1 MKAVLVQAAGHTPV
15 YADHAAPVAAPGEV
29 LIDVAAAALYPLVR
43 ARASGQHYSVSG
55 GYPLIPGPLIPGV
68 DGVGRTAAGER
79 VYFFLPR
86 APFGAMAEQS
96 VVAAERCVPLPDGLD
111 DAKAAAL
118 ANPGMSSMAALQ
130 DRARFLPGETVLING
145 ATGASGQLAVQ
156 IARAL
161 GAGRIIAT
169 GRNTAVL
176 DRLLALGADETIV
189 LGDDPTVLAP
199 RFEQVFAEGV
209 DVVLD
214 YLWGPSA
221 LALLKA
227 GAKAGPAGRAIRFV
241 QIGTSS
247 GLEISLPG
255 AILRSSGLVLMGS
268 GLGSVSNARLL
279 EGIGAVMQLA
289 ATRGLE
295 LPIRPVP
302 LADVASVWPIEDGL
316 RTVFTL

>member
-1 MKAVLVQAAGHTPV
+1 MKAALVEAAGLPPV

-29 LIDVAAAALYPLVR
+29 LIKVAAAALYPLVR

-55 GYPLIPGPLIPGV
+55 GYPVIPGV

-96 VVAAERCVPLPDGLD
+96 VVAAERCVLLPDGLD

-130 DRARFLPGETVLING
+130 DRARFQPGETVLING

-161 GAGRIIAT
+161 GAERIIAT

-176 DRLLALGADETIV
+176 NRLGADETIV
-189 LGDDPTVLAP
+189 LGDDPAILAP

-255 AILRSSGLVLMGS
+255 AILRSSALVLMGS

-279 EGIGAVMQLA
+279 EGIGAVMHLA
-289 ATRGLE
+289 ATRGLD